1 MPCNNHFISKYFL
14 GDGAESCFL
23 QCPLEERRND
33 TRVKQLFIQ
42 AAAFTRFQVVI
53 NLNDEG
59 HCGFPWA
66 LVNPPT
72 GCLSLA
78 FPPAVTS
85 QSDGRCS
92 PRSSEPA
99 ANQGR
104 PSSASPPPP
113 DKKKKTIPNNY
124 ELQVERCDSSGI
136 QLNHSWLTSVC
147 EIPTVSPVLNARF
160 RFSFCGDTHKS
171 MQKKKETVSQFQTD

>member
-1 MPCNNHFISKYFL
+1 M
-14 GDGAESCFL
+14 
-23 QCPLEERRND
+23 
-33 TRVKQLFIQ
+33 
-42 AAAFTRFQVVI
+42 
-53 NLNDEG
+53 
-59 HCGFPWA
+59 
-66 LVNPPT
+66 NPQT
-72 GCLSLA
+72 GCLSPA

-113 DKKKKTIPNNY
+113 DKKKTIPNNY
-124 ELQVERCDSSGI
+124 ELRVERCDSSGI
-136 QLNHSWLTSVC
+136 KLNHFWLTSVC

-160 RFSFCGDTHKS
+160 RFSFCRGINPCK
-171 MQKKKETVSQFQTD
+171 KKKETVSHSKQICESAWFNEIPCSRVTGCCRGCARGGRCGRRRRRPDRPPSCC

>member
-23 QCPLEERRND
+23 QRPLEERRND

-113 DKKKKTIPNNY
+113 DKKKKDN
-124 ELQVERCDSSGI
+124 SK
-136 QLNHSWLTSVC
+136 QLWAPSRALWQ
-147 EIPTVSPVLNARF
+147 F
-160 RFSFCGDTHKS
+160 GDTIESFLAYERVRNPDCLSRFERQIQVLLLRRHA
-171 MQKKKETVSQFQTD
+171 